1 MGWMFIILAALSEII
16 GVIGLRFYSQHKTL
30 RNLILYIGGFGV
42 SFALLYASFNY
53 LQLSIAYV
61 VWVGIGTV
69 GAVLVNIIFFGNPKS
84 ITYYQYPSDYHRCSR
99 LKSNILMVLQ

>member
-1 MGWMFIILAALSEII
+1 MGWVLIILAALSEII
-16 GVIGLRFYSQHKTL
+16 GVVGLRFYSQYKTL
-30 RNLILYIGGFGV
+30 RNLMLYIGGFGV

-69 GAVLVNIIFFGNPKS
+69 GAVLVNIIFFGESKNLSRIIS
-84 ITYYQYPSDYHRCSR
+84 IIAIIVGVAG
-99 LKSNILMVLQ
+99 LKAVS

>member
-1 MGWMFIILAALSEII
+1 MGWVLIILAALSEII
-16 GVIGLRFYSQHKTL
+16 GVIGLRFYSQYKTL
-30 RNLILYIGGFGV
+30 RNLMLYIGGFGV

-69 GAVLVNIIFFGNPKS
+69 GAVLVNIIFFGESKNLSRIIS
-84 ITYYQYPSDYHRCSR
+84 IIAIIIGVAG
-99 LKSNILMVLQ
+99 LKAVS

>member
-1 MGWMFIILAALSEII
+1 MGWILIILAALSEII
-16 GVIGLRFYSQHKTL
+16 GVVGLRFYSQHKTL
-30 RNLILYIGGFGV
+30 RNLMLYIGGFGV

-69 GAVLVNIIFFGNPKS
+69 GAVLVNIIFFGESKNLSRIIS
-84 ITYYQYPSDYHRCSR
+84 IIAIIVGVAG
-99 LKSNILMVLQ
+99 LKAVS

>member
-1 MGWMFIILAALSEII
+1 MGWVLIILAALSEII

-69 GAVLVNIIFFGNPKS
+69 GAVLVNIIFFGESKNLSRIIS
-84 ITYYQYPSDYHRCSR
+84 IIAIIIGVAG
-99 LKSNILMVLQ
+99 LKAVS

>member
-1 MGWMFIILAALSEII
+1 MGWIYIVLAAMSEII
-16 GVIGLRFYSQHKTL
+16 GVVGLRFYSQNKTV
-30 RNLILYIGGFGV
+30 RNLLIYIGGFGL

-69 GAVLVNIIFFGNPKS
+69 GAVLVNIIFFGESKNLTRIIS
-84 ITYYQYPSDYHRCSR
+84 IIAIIIGVAG
-99 LKSNILMVLQ
+99 LKAVS

>member
-1 MGWMFIILAALSEII
+1 MGWVLIILAALSEII
-16 GVIGLRFYSQHKTL
+16 GVVGLRFYSQYKTL
-30 RNLILYIGGFGV
+30 RNLMLYIGGFGV

-69 GAVLVNIIFFGNPKS
+69 GAVLVNIIFFGESKNLSRIIS
-84 ITYYQYPSDYHRCSR
+84 IIAIIIGVAG
-99 LKSNILMVLQ
+99 LKAVS